1 MILSVP
7 FSEISDYLRSHYNR
21 DVTLSRITDD
31 SFHVTF
37 TQKILIKNVNIG
49 LDLKIAQLDSESV
62 TIIYSGSFAI
72 DMILSGLLAFIID
85 NYPDIRNA
93 VTVSNNDKKIRVDL
107 TKIEKA
113 RKLLE
118 ILEPKAIT
126 VDDSAIALT
135 ATLR

>member
-7 FSEISDYLRSHYNR
+7 FSEISGYIRSHFNR
-21 DVTLSRITDD
+21 DVTFSRITDD
-31 SFHVTF
+31 SFRATF
-37 TQKILIKNVNIG
+37 SQKILIKNVNIG
-49 LDLKIAQLDSESV
+49 LDLKIAGIEIDSV
-62 TIIYSGSFAI
+62 TICYSGGFAI

-85 NYPDIRNA
+85 SYPDIRNA

-107 TKIEKA
+107 AKIEKA

-118 ILEPKAIT
+118 VLEPRAIT
-126 VDDSAIALT
+126 VEDSAITLS

>member
-7 FSEISDYLRSHYNR
+7 FSEISGYIRSHFNR
-21 DVTLSRITDD
+21 DVTFSRIADD
-31 SFHVTF
+31 SFRATF
-37 TQKILIKNVNIG
+37 SQKILIKNVNIG
-49 LDLKIAQLDSESV
+49 LDLKIAGIENDSV
-62 TIIYSGSFAI
+62 TICYSGGFAI

-85 NYPDIRNA
+85 SYPDIRNA

-107 TKIEKA
+107 AKIEKA

-118 ILEPKAIT
+118 VLEPRAIT
-126 VDDSAIALT
+126 VEDSAITLS